1 METPIPWLHVDFR
14 FRPWQDLFLSKFQ
27 PRCLANWSPTL
38 LQSFHTK
45 TQTPVKVKQ
54 SDIKDVISVYG
65 WCENSLALTQLITRE
80 VDHVTFP
87 TWTQTD
93 CLIFKTLSCHVA
105 YQGAVFFIAFG
116 SGHQH
121 SRLTVFQQIAVQE
134 LVVNCENPHV
144 EDQDLTRSWSLT
156 LS

>member
-1 METPIPWLHVDFR
+1 MGNPWKPPIPWLHVDFR
-14 FRPWQDLFLSKFQ
+14 RTGHGRICFYRSSNHDAWLIEVQ
-27 PRCLANWSPTL
+27 
-38 LQSFHTK
+38 
-45 TQTPVKVKQ
+45 Q
-54 SDIKDVISVYG
+54 SDIEDVIFVYG
-65 WCENSLALTQLITRE
+65 WCQNSLTLTQLSTRV
-80 VDHVTFP
+80 VDHLTFP
-87 TWTQTD
+87 TWTQPD
-93 CLIFKTLSCHVA
+93 SLIFKTLSCHVA

-121 SRLTVFQQIAVQE
+121 SRPTVFQQIAVQD